1 MHISRLYQVPL
12 ATRSEAYHGG
22 VPTLQ
27 LIITSIKHVYYGNI
41 TLVRIIADM
50 PISLEQQQRAPSLVK
65 PSLY

>member
-1 MHISRLYQVPL
+1 MLL
-12 ATRSEAYHGG
+12 L
-22 VPTLQ
+22 PTLQ
-27 LIITSIKHVYYGNI
+27 LITASIKHIHYGNI

>member
-41 TLVRIIADM
+41 TLVIRIIANDIADM
-50 PISLEQQQRAPSLVK
+50 PISLE
-65 PSLY
+65 